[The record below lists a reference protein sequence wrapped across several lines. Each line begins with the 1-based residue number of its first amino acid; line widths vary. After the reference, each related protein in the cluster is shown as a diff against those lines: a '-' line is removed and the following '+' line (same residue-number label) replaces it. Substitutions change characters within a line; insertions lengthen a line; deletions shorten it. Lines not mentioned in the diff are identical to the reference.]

1 MVSASLTQVA
11 VVDRVVGVHGVGWGA
26 CVINASGGR
35 HWWGWSMLVGCAW
48 GDVSIINAGSGG

>member
-1 MVSASLTQVA
+1 MSLTQVA

-26 CVINASGGR
+26 RVINASGGR